1 MKTSEANGEV
11 LNYLVAKCEGM
22 LEVIHD
28 TTSGELW
35 YYDREAGS
43 DKHFWPTTDWSQ
55 GGPIIE
61 REGISICNLEANSSG
76 VEGWTAAIGELWS
89 PQDDGLVSA
98 TPLIAAMRCYVASKL
113 GDEVDIPEGLGE
125 VTA

>member
-1 MKTSEANGEV
+1 MKLKTSELQGAA
-11 LNYLVAKCEGM
+11 LDWAVAKCEGM

-28 TTSGELW
+28 TTSEELW

-61 REGISICNLEANSSG
+61 REGINLVRLESARWEAWPDVGMNDQYCQG
-76 VEGWTAAIGELWS
+76 
-89 PQDDGLVSA
+89 P
-98 TPLIAAMRCYVASKL
+98 TPLIAAMRCYVVNKL
-113 GDEVDIPEGLGE
+113 GDEVE
-125 VTA
+125 VPKEILDENN